1 MGPKYNH
8 KGEDKEGG
16 VTTEAENGSS
26 HQKLEEAWS
35 GFSPELLEGAQL
47 G

>member
-1 MGPKYNH
+1 MGPKCYH
-8 KGEDKEGG
+8 KREEKEGS

-35 GFSPELLEGAQL
+35 GLSPELLEGAQL
-47 G
+47 D